1 MSRPVTSFAPSLRGV
16 RVLELGS
23 TIAGPAA
30 GRLLADLGA
39 DVLKVEPPEGDPLR
53 TWGDPAP
60 DGVGWWFK
68 SHNRNKRF
76 LRFDLHDEADRR
88 TVRAL
93 ARECDVVLEN
103 FRPGRLAEWGLGYD
117 DLRAENPRIVY
128 AAISGYGADGPYA
141 QRAGFGNIAEAM
153 GGLRYITGFPD
164 RPPVRVG
171 ISLGDELAALYCVV
185 GILAALHARDRD
197 GRGDFVD
204 VSLMESCLNLLQGA
218 VPEFG
223 ATGKVRE
230 RTGNT
235 HNAAAPSNIYP
246 TADGRWIAI
255 GANANQIFRRFTAV
269 MGRPELA
276 DDPRFA
282 GNRERSAHGAEID
295 AIVAGWTA
303 TVPLGELVA
312 RLAEARVPAGPV
324 SSVADIA
331 ADEQVRAR
339 GLLLRACDDAG
350 YEVLTTAPV
359 PRLRQHTG
367 VVTHAAKAVGA
378 DQEQVLRELLGGD
391 PP

>member
-1 MSRPVTSFAPSLRGV
+1 LRTVTSFGPSLQGV

-23 TIAGPAA
+23 TVAGPAA

-39 DVLKVEPPEGDPLR
+39 DVLKIEPPEGDPLR
-53 TWGDPAP
+53 TWGIAAP
-60 DGVGWWFK
+60 DGDGWWFK

-76 LRFDLHDEADRR
+76 LRFDLRAEADRR

-117 DLRAENPRIVY
+117 DLRRENPRIVY

-141 QRAGFGNIAEAM
+141 QRAGFGNIGEAM

-185 GILAALHARDRD
+185 GVLAALHARDRD
-197 GRGDFVD
+197 GHGDFVD
-204 VSLMESCLNLLQGA
+204 VSLVEACLNLMQGTI
-218 VPEFG
+218 PEFG

-246 TADGRWIAI
+246 TGDGRWIAI
-255 GANANQIFRRFTAV
+255 GANANAIFTRFTAA

-276 DDPRFA
+276 ADPRFV
-282 GNRERSAHGAEID
+282 GNRERSANGAEID
-295 AIVAGWTA
+295 RIVGAWTA
-303 TVPLGELVA
+303 TLPLDVLVQL
-312 RLAEARVPAGPV
+312 LADARVPAGPV
-324 SSVADIA
+324 SSVADIV
-331 ADEQVRAR
+331 ADENVRAR
-339 GLLLRACDDAG
+339 ELIVELDDGAG
-350 YEVLTTAPV
+350 NRVMTTAPV
-359 PRLRQHTG
+359 PRLRNHRS
-367 VVTHAAKAVGA
+367 VLTHAARAVGSDTDA
-378 DQEQVLRELLGGD
+378 VLEELL
-391 PP
+391 

>member
-1 MSRPVTSFAPSLRGV
+1 VTSFLPSLHGV
-16 RVLELGS
+16 RILELGS
-23 TIAGPAA
+23 TVAGPAA

-39 DVLKVEPPEGDPLR
+39 DVLKIEPPEGDPLR
-53 TWGDPAP
+53 TWGIPAP

-68 SHNRNKRF
+68 AHNRNKRF
-76 LRFDLHDEADRR
+76 LRFDLHQERDRQ

-103 FRPGRLAEWGLGYD
+103 FRPGKLAEWGLGYD
-117 DLRAENPRIVY
+117 DLRAENPRIIY
-128 AAISGYGADGPYA
+128 AAISGYGQDGPYA
-141 QRAGFGNIAEAM
+141 ERAGFGNIAEAM

-197 GRGDFVD
+197 GHGDFID
-204 VSLMESCLNLLQGA
+204 VSLLESCLNLMQGSL
-218 VPEFG
+218 PEFG

-276 DDPRFA
+276 DDPRFI
-282 GNRERSAHGAEID
+282 GNRERSANAGELD
-295 AIVAGWTA
+295 EIVAAWTQ
-303 TVPLGELVA
+303 TIPLDDLVA
-312 RLAEARVPAGPV
+312 RLAVARVPAGPV
-324 SSVADIA
+324 SSVADIV
-331 ADEQVRAR
+331 ADEQIAAR
-339 GLLLRACDDAG
+339 GVLVRVQDDAG
-350 YEVLTTAPV
+350 HEVLTTAPV
-359 PRLRQHTG
+359 PRLRHHG
-367 VVTHAAKAVGA
+367 GSVTHAARSVGA
-378 DQEQVLRELLGGD
+378 DQASVLAEILAK
-391 PP
+391 PASP

>member
-1 MSRPVTSFAPSLRGV
+1 MTSLLPALHGL

-23 TIAGPAA
+23 TVAGPAA

-39 DVLKVEPPEGDPLR
+39 DVLKIEPPEGDALR
-53 TWGDPAP
+53 TWGVAAP
-60 DGVGWWFK
+60 DGDGWWFK
-68 SHNRNKRF
+68 AHNRNKRF
-76 LRFDLHDEADRR
+76 LSFDLHQEADRR

-93 ARECDVVLEN
+93 ARECDVVIEN

-117 DLRAENPRIVY
+117 DLRRENPRIVY
-128 AAISGYGADGPYA
+128 AAISGYGQDGPYA

-164 RPPVRVG
+164 RPPVRIG

-185 GILAALHARDRD
+185 GVLAALAARDRD
-197 GRGDFVD
+197 GHGDFVD
-204 VSLMESCLNLLQGA
+204 VSLVEACLSVMQGA
-218 VPEFG
+218 LPEFG

-246 TADGRWIAI
+246 TGDGRWVAI
-255 GANANQIFRRFTAV
+255 GANANSIFRRFTAV

-276 DDPRFA
+276 TDPRFA
-282 GNRERSAHGAEID
+282 GNRERAAHGAEID

-303 TVPLGELVA
+303 TLP
-312 RLAEARVPAGPV
+312 LAEIVRMLADAGVPAGPV

-331 ADEQVRAR
+331 ADENLRAR
-339 GLLLRACDDAG
+339 EALVELDDAAG
-350 YEVLTTAPV
+350 NHVLMAAPV
-359 PRLRQHTG
+359 PRLRHHRS
-367 VVTHAAKAVGA
+367 VLTHAARAIGA
-378 DQEQVLRELLGGD
+378 DSDAVVREILGSEVQL
-391 PP
+391 PQI